1 VTSLASFRTW
11 AATLKGD
18 VILPVDSAYDAARRI
33 WNLDI
38 DRRPALI
45 VRCADEDDVV
55 RAVDFARTRGLV
67 VAVRSGGHSQAGHSV
82 CDGGMLIDL
91 GRLNHADVDPRRR
104 VARVAAGM
112 RVGAMLDATGV
123 FGLTTPTGD
132 CPDVGIAGL
141 TLGGGESLLMARHG
155 AVCDNVMSARVVT
168 AGGRMMTASADENAD
183 LYWAIRGGGGNF
195 GIVTALYFR
204 LHPLARVLSGRLIF
218 PVSRARDVM
227 RRYRDLMAG
236 APDELQTSGG
246 LLSSEDE
253 PVLFIAVCHCGEA
266 DSANSLIQGW
276 RASLRPESDNVK
288 WIPHSSDFILPAVA
302 SSGTGSFLPELSDE
316 VIDVLADSFS
326 SAPPSCT
333 AAWNDYHG
341 AVTRVLP
348 GAMAFPLRHPGY
360 DVFVHATW
368 KTAESRSDALTWLSE
383 LHGALRR
390 WERGVYVNNIGTESA
405 ERTAA
410 AYGANFERLMMIK
423 AKYDPDNFFH
433 LNHNIRPFDK

>member
-1 VTSLASFRTW
+1 MSTSFRTW
-11 AATLKGD
+11 AATLNGD
-18 VILPVDSAYDAARRI
+18 VILPVDSAYDAARRV

-45 VRCADEDDVV
+45 VCCADEDDVV
-55 RAVDFARTRGLV
+55 RAVDFARSRGLI

-91 GRLNHADVDPRRR
+91 GRLEDADVDPRRR
-104 VARVAAGM
+104 VARIGAGM
-112 RVGAMLDATGV
+112 RVGAMLDATGA
-123 FGLTTPTGD
+123 FGVATPTGD

-141 TLGGGESLLMARHG
+141 TLGGGESLLMARYG
-155 AVCDNVMSARVVT
+155 AVCDNLISARIVT
-168 AGGRMMTASADENAD
+168 ADFRIMTASADENAD

-195 GIVTALYFR
+195 GIATALYFQ

-218 PVSRARDVM
+218 PVGRAREVM
-227 RRYRDLMAG
+227 RRYRDLMAS

-246 LLSSEDE
+246 LVSSEDE
-253 PVLFIAVCHCGEA
+253 PALFIAVCHCGDPESGNA
-266 DSANSLIQGW
+266 LIDRW
-276 RASLRPESDNVK
+276 RASLQPESDNVK
-288 WIPHSSDFILPAVA
+288 WIPYSADFILPAVA
-302 SSGTGSFLPELSDE
+302 SNGGGSFIQELSDD

-348 GAMAFPLRHPGY
+348 DAMAFPLRDPGY

-368 KTAESRSDALTWLSE
+368 KTAESRNDALTWLSE
-383 LHGALRR
+383 LHFALRPS
-390 WERGVYVNNIGTESA
+390 ERGVYVNNIGTESA
-405 ERTAA
+405 EQTAA
-410 AYGANFERLMMIK
+410 AYGANFERLRRIK
-423 AKYDPDNFFH
+423 AKYDPDNFFR
-433 LNHNIRPFDK
+433 LNHNVRPFDK

>member
-1 VTSLASFRTW
+1 MTSLASVRTW
-11 AATLKGD
+11 AASLKGD
-18 VILPVDSAYDAARRI
+18 VILPVDSAYDAARRV

-45 VRCADEDDVV
+45 VRCADEYDVV
-55 RAVDFARTRGLV
+55 RAVDFARTRDLI

-82 CDGGMLIDL
+82 CDGGMVIDV
-91 GRLNHADVDPRRR
+91 GPLNDADVDPRTR
-104 VARVAAGM
+104 VARIGAGM
-112 RVGAMLDATGV
+112 RVGAMLDATCA
-123 FGLTTPTGD
+123 FGLVTPTGA

-141 TLGGGESLLMARHG
+141 TLGGGESLLMARYG
-155 AVCDNVMSARVVT
+155 AVCDNLISARVVT
-168 AGGRMMTASADENAD
+168 AAGRIMTASTDENAD

-227 RRYRDLMAG
+227 RRYRDLMAS

-246 LLSSEDE
+246 LASSEEE
-253 PVLFIAVCHCGEA
+253 PALFIAVCHCGDG
-266 DSANSLIQGW
+266 DSGNSLIDRW
-276 RASLRPESDNVK
+276 RVSLQPESDTVK
-288 WIPHSSDFILPAVA
+288 WVSYSADFVLPAVA
-302 SSGTGSFLPELSDE
+302 SSGSGSFLPDLNDDL
-316 VIDVLADSFS
+316 IDVLADSFS
-326 SAPPSCT
+326 GAPPWCT

-348 GAMAFPLRHPGY
+348 DAMAFPLRRSGY
-360 DVFVHATW
+360 DLFVHASW
-368 KTAESRSDALTWLSE
+368 KTEESRRDALTWLSE

-405 ERTAA
+405 EQTAA
-410 AYGANFERLMMIK
+410 AYGANFERLTTIK